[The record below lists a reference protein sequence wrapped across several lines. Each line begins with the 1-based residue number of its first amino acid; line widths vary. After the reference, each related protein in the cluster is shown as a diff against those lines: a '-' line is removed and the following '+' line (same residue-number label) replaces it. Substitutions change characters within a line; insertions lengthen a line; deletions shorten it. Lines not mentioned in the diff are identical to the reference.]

1 MIRKLR
7 IDIGIQLP
15 EKYKENFD
23 VSSELESPS
32 ELLVSSI
39 YISGARTSVI
49 WFMRKVMWRSVC
61 SSPFPLFLSC
71 LLRRL
76 SLRHGKV
83 TIWRGPAE
91 SCKKNGAGVT
101 SASKFLHNRKTCKL
115 NWRLLGRGRKHFLT
129 IRFVVHT
136 NVARIKLPSLTKQV

>member
-32 ELLVSSI
+32 ELPVSSI

-49 WFMRKVMWRSVC
+49 WSMRKVM
-61 SSPFPLFLSC
+61 
-71 LLRRL
+71 
-76 SLRHGKV
+76 
-83 TIWRGPAE
+83 
-91 SCKKNGAGVT
+91 
-101 SASKFLHNRKTCKL
+101 
-115 NWRLLGRGRKHFLT
+115 
-129 IRFVVHT
+129 
-136 NVARIKLPSLTKQV
+136 